1 MYTHNAVFLSG
12 DGEYIVARITNYKDI
27 VESKI
32 IHRCKTLKEA
42 NQFLVEDGVPGNA
55 AGAGNIASIGIGD
68 SGEPPGII
76 AAQRKKKKRNHL
88 FKRFAPMLNVKT

>member
-12 DGEYIVARITNYKDI
+12 DGEYVVTRITNYKNI

-68 SGEPPGII
+68 HGEPPGCI
-76 AAQRKKKKRNHL
+76 AAQKKKKRKRNFL
-88 FKRFAPMLNVKT
+88 FSRYSPNVVS